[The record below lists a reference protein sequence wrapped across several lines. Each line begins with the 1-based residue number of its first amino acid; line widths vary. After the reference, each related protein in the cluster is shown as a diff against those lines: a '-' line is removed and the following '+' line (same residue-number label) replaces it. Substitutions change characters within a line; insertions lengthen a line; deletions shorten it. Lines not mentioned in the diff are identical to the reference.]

1 MIYLTGDTH
10 NDFSKLSNKSLKKKG
25 LKLTEDDY
33 IIVAGDFGLCW
44 AHDKNF
50 KWNCKWF
57 GERPFT
63 TLWIQ
68 GNHENYDM
76 IAEYPLEEWHG
87 GLVRHIVRD
96 KVILLERG
104 QIFNIEGHT
113 FFTFGGAASHDIPG
127 SALDRNDPEFEI
139 KLKERRRDWIPYRII
154 GESWWPQ
161 ELPTEQELQ
170 TGLDNLAKADFTV
183 DYVITHCCATEL
195 QTAIVHYL
203 NKPSKADVL
212 TDYFQILEGK
222 LHYKHWYFGHYHYY
236 LQADEKHTVLYNDI
250 IKLDE

>member
-57 GERPFT
+57 GERTFK

-76 IAEYPLEEWHG
+76 IAEYPL
-87 GLVRHIVRD
+87 
-96 KVILLERG
+96 
-104 QIFNIEGHT
+104 
-113 FFTFGGAASHDIPG
+113 
-127 SALDRNDPEFEI
+127 
-139 KLKERRRDWIPYRII
+139 
-154 GESWWPQ
+154 
-161 ELPTEQELQ
+161 
-170 TGLDNLAKADFTV
+170 
-183 DYVITHCCATEL
+183 
-195 QTAIVHYL
+195 
-203 NKPSKADVL
+203 
-212 TDYFQILEGK
+212 
-222 LHYKHWYFGHYHYY
+222 
-236 LQADEKHTVLYNDI
+236 
-250 IKLDE
+250 